1 MISLKS
7 RDSQESSPAPQFE
20 SIKYSVLSLLY
31 DPTLIS
37 IPDYCKNHSFDCM
50 NLCLPSDVSVLF
62 CFLIIYFCMFVCL
75 NFWLC
80 WIFVAACWPSLLVVS
95 GGHPVVEVQGRL
107 TVVASLVEQYR
118 LQGAQAVVVMAC
130 GLRSWGSRLPELGL
144 GSCGTW
150 A

>member
-1 MISLKS
+1 M
-7 RDSQESSPAPQFE
+7 
-20 SIKYSVLSLLY
+20 SLLPHKPSPFAGSRVY
-31 DPTLIS
+31 SQVATLG
-37 IPDYCKNHSFDCM
+37 
-50 NLCLPSDVSVLF
+50 L
-62 CFLIIYFCMFVCL
+62 
-75 NFWLC
+75 
-80 WIFVAACWPSLLVVS
+80 
-95 GGHPVVEVQGRL
+95 L